1 MLLIILRRL
10 GQSFLVL
17 FLVALISFMMFRYVG
32 NPVDNLLGQEATMEQ
47 REALIEALGLNDP
60 LSMQYFDF
68 VKRVL
73 QFDFGNSYRGA
84 LPVADMILERLPATL
99 ELALVSALFAML
111 FGVVMGVFTA
121 INRRGITGNFIL
133 SSSLIGVSLPT
144 FLIGVLLI
152 WVFSVELKWLPSFG
166 RGEVV
171 DLGGWT
177 TGFLTVSG
185 LKSLILP
192 GITLGLYQMTLIMR
206 LTRAEMLEVLRQDY
220 IKFARARGLSERAV
234 YFGHALRNTLVPVI
248 TVAGLQLG
256 SIVAFAII
264 TETVFQWPGVGLMFI
279 NAVFFVDIPVMSA
292 YLLLVGTLF
301 VMINLIVD
309 LLYLAIDPRIRDG
322 QLKRQER

>member
-32 NPVDNLLGQEATMEQ
+32 NPVDNLLGQEATVEQ

-220 IKFARARGLSERAV
+220 IKFARARGLSGRAV

-322 QLKRQER
+322 QLKRQDR

>member
-10 GQSFLVL
+10 GQSFFVL

-32 NPVDNLLGQEATMEQ
+32 NPVDNLLGQEATVEQ

-60 LSMQYFDF
+60 LFIQYFDF
-68 VKRVL
+68 VTRVL

-99 ELALVSALFAML
+99 ELALVSALFAMF

-152 WVFSVELKWLPSFG
+152 WVFSVELRWLPSFG

-171 DLGGWT
+171 ELGGWT